1 VYDLDGNLE
10 TWTRVFPLPG
20 SGDCR
25 CILLGGG
32 EEGGGRRLGE
42 DVILHKRDK
51 SSVAYHPNT
60 GHLAIFS
67 IIPAS
72 FGENSFFEDSREL
85 FL

>member
-1 VYDLDGNLE
+1 M
-10 TWTRVFPLPG
+10 FPLPG

-32 EEGGGRRLGE
+32 EEGGGRRLWE
-42 DVILHKRDK
+42 DVILRKRDK

-60 GHLAIFS
+60 GHLAS
-67 IIPAS
+67 ISMIPAS
-72 FGENSFFEDSREL
+72 FGENSFFEVSREL

>member
-1 VYDLDGNLE
+1 LDGNVE
-10 TWTRVFPLPG
+10 TWTGVFQLPE
-20 SGDCR
+20 SSNCR

-60 GHLAIFS
+60 GHLAS
-67 IIPAS
+67 ISMIPALV
-72 FGENSFFEDSREL
+72 GW
-85 FL
+85 